1 MKLPNNGNRH
11 WATGYGKK
19 GFEDTIV
26 WQKAKELTVS
36 ICKITAENKAFEKE
50 FGLGDQIRRSSVS
63 TAGNIAEGGERDTR
77 KESIRFF
84 YSAKGSLAEPRI
96 QLEIPYSIQYI
107 TSGVFETLDSNCQT
121 SGKNFSFISHRLSP
135 LSFRPFMHS
144 IVR

>member
-1 MKLPNNGNRH
+1 MV
-11 WATGYGKK
+11 TGTGQQSMEKK

-36 ICKITAENKAFEKE
+36 ICKITAEKKAFEKE
-50 FGLGDQIRRSSVS
+50 FGLADQIRRSSVS

-84 YSAKGSLAEPRI
+84 YSAKGSLAEPCI

-107 TSGVFETLDSNCQT
+107 TSDVFETLDSNCQT
-121 SGKNFSFISHRLSP
+121 SGKNVSFISHRLSP
-135 LSFRPFMHS
+135 LAFRPFMHS